1 MGELADQKVA
11 GHGENGL
18 RVAGCSDGHGVYLR
32 RGGLWHKCS
41 LVSNGHH
48 VSLPC
53 PIQTASIPVH
63 TKPLCRPVDTGIDS
77 MVHAEEPAGP
87 HAFHPLPPPEPPP
100 CRPGQPM

>member
-41 LVSNGHH
+41 LVSNGRD
-48 VSLPC
+48 VPLPC
-53 PIQTASIPVH
+53 PIQTVYLPILTQPV
-63 TKPLCRPVDTGIDS
+63 TSGLAFRCVTGVECS
-77 MVHAEEPAGP
+77 VSGGRSHVFP
-87 HAFHPLPPPEPPP
+87 HYLPQSA
-100 CRPGQPM
+100 RRAD